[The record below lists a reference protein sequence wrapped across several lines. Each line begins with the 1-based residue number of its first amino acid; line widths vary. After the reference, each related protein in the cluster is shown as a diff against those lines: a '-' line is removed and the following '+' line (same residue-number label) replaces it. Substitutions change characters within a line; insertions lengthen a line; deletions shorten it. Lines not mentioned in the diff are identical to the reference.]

1 LLAFGP
7 GQMKNFISS
16 KVMKL
21 DFISQQSS
29 KSTLPF
35 AGLQHMQQCQV
46 NFSRNYGY
54 MIDPNEWDML
64 IVSLAVSGFEPTIS

>member
-1 LLAFGP
+1 MSADELHL
-7 GQMKNFISS
+7 
-16 KVMKL
+16 VMKQNFL
-21 DFISQQSS
+21 SQPSS

-46 NFSRNYGY
+46 IFSRYYGN

-64 IVSLAVSGFEPTIS
+64 MVSSAVSGFEPTISGKK